1 MNSFLSVVLWGLV
14 ALSGAL
20 AYVVVAFQRHEPIS
34 AGWILV
40 AAVCTYTIGY
50 RFYSKWLCAKVF
62 ALDDRRATP
71 AEIHEDGRDF
81 VRTNRFIV
89 LGHHFAA
96 ISGPGPLVGPVLAA
110 QFGYLPGAI
119 WIPVGVVVA
128 GAVQDLIILIASMRR
143 DGRSL
148 GEMVKDEMG
157 SLAGVLSL
165 IAIVSILVILIAVL
179 GMVVVKAL
187 AHSPWGTFTILA
199 TMPIALFMGVYLR
212 YLRPGR
218 VLEVSAIGVVLLLAS
233 VYGGKYFH
241 EIPALSQLLTFDG
254 ITLAY
259 GIIVYGLLAASLP
272 VWLLLAPR
280 DYLSTFMKLGT
291 ILALA
296 LGILFVMP
304 KLELPALTRF
314 IDGTGPVF
322 SGSIFPFCFITIAC
336 GAISGFHSLIAS
348 GTTPKL
354 ITRESDAKM
363 IGYGSMLLESAVAI
377 MALIA
382 AATLKPGVYFAIN
395 SPASLVGATPM
406 AAVQT
411 ITGWGFPITAETMAE
426 LARDLGE
433 TTMFGRAGGA
443 PTLAVGMAEIF
454 ARVIGGRSLLSLW
467 YHFAIM
473 FEALFILTTIDAGTR
488 VGRFLVQAFLKQLH
502 EPLGDTRSSFANLFS
517 SSLLVSAWGYFLV
530 QGVLDPLGGIN
541 TLWPLFGIANQLLS
555 VIALCL
561 ATTILVKLGF
571 RVRALVALAPLTW
584 VAVVTFTASIEKI
597 FSNNPR
603 IGFLA
608 AASGLSEK
616 IARGGLTEK
625 QLAELE
631 RTVINLRVDAF
642 VAGFFLLLV
651 GAIVVLSVYR
661 WVRLVSRLDSNTTSE
676 TTPVFLPAEAV
687 IESNGHGLRQGV
699 QGAALVV
706 LGVMPGS
713 PKPHV
718 HPHEPCEYGD
728 TAPSTDTSRS
738 ETGAVWAAN
747 ETARFSRPRCC

>member
-1 MNSFLSVVLWGLV
+1 VKSLLSVIVWCLV
-14 ALSGAL
+14 VLSGAM
-20 AYVVVAFQRHEPIS
+20 AYVVLALQRHEHIS
-34 AGWILV
+34 AGWILI
-40 AAVCTYTIGY
+40 AALCTYSVGY
-50 RFYSKWLCAKVF
+50 RFYSKWLCAKIF

-71 AEIHEDGRDF
+71 AEVHDDGRDF

-119 WIPVGVVVA
+119 WIPIGVVIA
-128 GAVQDLIILIASMRR
+128 GAVQDLVILVASMRR

-157 SLAGVLSL
+157 SFAGVLSL
-165 IAIVSILVILIAVL
+165 VAIVSILVILIAVL

-218 VLEVSAIGVVLLLAS
+218 VLEVSLIGVVLLLAS
-233 VYGGKYFH
+233 VYGGKFFH
-241 EIPALSQLLTFDG
+241 EIPALSRTLTFDG
-254 ITLAY
+254 ETLAY
-259 GIIVYGLLAASLP
+259 AIIVYGMLAASLP

-291 ILALA
+291 IFALA
-296 LGILFVMP
+296 LGIVAVMP
-304 KLELPALTRF
+304 QLELPALTRF
-314 IDGTGPVF
+314 VDGTGPVF

-354 ITRESDAKM
+354 ITRESHARM
-363 IGYGSMLLESAVAI
+363 VGYGSMLLESAVAI

-395 SPASLVGATPM
+395 SPASLVGATPTL
-406 AAVQT
+406 AVQT
-411 ITGWGFPITAETMAE
+411 ITSWGFPVTTETMSA

-454 ARVIGGRSLLSLW
+454 SRIIGGRSLLSLW

-488 VGRFLVQAFLKQLH
+488 VGRFLVQAFLKQVH
-502 EPLGDTRSSFANLFS
+502 EPLGNTKSSFANLVS
-517 SSLLVSAWGYFLV
+517 SVFLVSAWGYFLV

-561 ATTILVKLGF
+561 ATTILLKLGF
-571 RVRALVALAPLTW
+571 RVPALTTIVPLSW
-584 VAVVTFTASIEKI
+584 VTIVTFTAAIEKI
-597 FSNNPR
+597 FSSNPR
-603 IGFLA
+603 IGFIS
-608 AASGLSEK
+608 AASAASVKLSRE
-616 IARGGLTEK
+616 GLTEK
-625 QLAELE
+625 QMVEVS
-631 RTVINLRVDAF
+631 RTVNNLHVDAA
-642 VAGFFLLLV
+642 VAGFFLILV
-651 GAIVVLSVYR
+651 GAIIVVSIHHWVKILSGKASVK
-661 WVRLVSRLDSNTTSE
+661 TSE
-676 TTPVFLPAEAV
+676 TEVIFLPPEAL
-687 IESNGHGLRQGV
+687 IEANNHGLRHGV

-706 LGVMPGS
+706 LGVMPTP
-713 PKPHV
+713 PKPPV
-718 HPHEPCEYGD
+718 HLHESCHQSSVSLSFERES
-728 TAPSTDTSRS
+728 PSS
-738 ETGAVWAAN
+738 GADWAAN